1 MEEDKTTTNAVTP
14 DTGAQ
19 EAQPVAEDTAEAVQ
33 ETDSQEQQPVVEEAQ
48 EEQSSEAQEVE
59 ADDDGLEKFAQ
70 AKGLELDSDNARKI
84 AKMYRESEK
93 RMHQATQKSGE
104 LEKNMVSMSDQSS
117 EQVAQ
122 ATGQDP
128 ELLKRLNAMEV
139 KSQIRDFFDGNPEA
153 KQYEAAMSKIASEAG
168 LYGSAEAILKA
179 SYAMAKASDSGATAS
194 VKSQAKRD
202 TLESLA
208 HKQQAAVPRGN
219 ATNSDITSKE
229 KPFAE
234 LSIKEM
240 EAQLG
245 TVRR

>member
-1 MEEDKTTTNAVTP
+1 MEEEKTTTEVVTQ

-19 EAQPVAEDTAEAVQ
+19 VAQPVDTDNTEAVQ
-33 ETDSQEQQPVVEEAQ
+33 ETDQPEQQTEEKPEATQ
-48 EEQSSEAQEVE
+48 QSDN
-59 ADDDGLEKFAQ
+59 DDDVLKFAQ
-70 AKGLELDSDNARKI
+70 SKGLELDSDNVRKA
-84 AKMYRESEK
+84 AKMAMEAEK
-93 RMHQATQKSGE
+93 RMHQATQKTGE
-104 LEKNMVSMSDQSS
+104 LEKGMISMSDASS

-128 ELLKRLNAMEV
+128 ELLKRINAMEV
-139 KSQIRDFFDGNPEA
+139 KNQIRDFFDGTPEA
-153 KQYEAAMSKIASEAG
+153 RQYESEMTKIAAEAG

-179 SYAMAKASDSGATAS
+179 SYAMAKTGDTSATAS
-194 VKSQAKRD
+194 VTSQAKRD

-219 ATNSDITSKE
+219 ATTSDITSSE
-229 KPFAE
+229 KPFAD

-240 EAQLG
+240 EAKLG

>member
-1 MEEDKTTTNAVTP
+1 MEEETTTTEVVAQ
-14 DTGAQ
+14 DAGAQ
-19 EAQPVAEDTAEAVQ
+19 VAQPVDTDNTEAVQ
-33 ETDSQEQQPVVEEAQ
+33 ETDQPEQQTEAEQAPVK
-48 EEQSSEAQEVE
+48 
-59 ADDDGLEKFAQ
+59 DDDVSKFAQ
-70 AKGLELDSDNARKI
+70 AKGLELDSDNARKAI
-84 AKMYRESEK
+84 KMAMEAEK
-93 RMHQATQKSGE
+93 RMHQATQKTGE
-104 LEKNMVSMSDQSS
+104 LEKGMISMSDASS

-139 KSQIRDFFDGNPEA
+139 KGQIRDFFDSNPEA
-153 KQYEAAMSKIASEAG
+153 RQYESEMTKIAAEAG

-179 SYAMAKASDSGATAS
+179 SYAMARSSDTNATAS

-234 LSIKEM
+234 LSIAEM
-240 EAQLG
+240 EAKLG

>member
-1 MEEDKTTTNAVTP
+1 MEEETTTTEVVAQ
-14 DTGAQ
+14 DAGAQ
-19 EAQPVAEDTAEAVQ
+19 VAQPVDTDNTEAVQ
-33 ETDSQEQQPVVEEAQ
+33 ETDQPEQQTEAEQAPVE
-48 EEQSSEAQEVE
+48 
-59 ADDDGLEKFAQ
+59 DDDVSKFAQ
-70 AKGLELDSDNARKI
+70 AKGLELDSDNARKAI
-84 AKMYRESEK
+84 KMAMEAEK

-104 LEKNMVSMSDQSS
+104 LEKSMVSMSDQSS

-139 KSQIRDFFDGNPEA
+139 KGQIRDFFDGNPEA
-153 KQYEAAMSKIASEAG
+153 RQYESEMTKIAAEAG

-179 SYAMAKASDSGATAS
+179 SYAMAKAGDTSATAS

-234 LSIKEM
+234 LSIAEM
-240 EAQLG
+240 EAKLG

>member
-1 MEEDKTTTNAVTP
+1 MEEETTTTEVVAQ
-14 DTGAQ
+14 DAGAQ
-19 EAQPVAEDTAEAVQ
+19 VAQPVDTDNTEAVQ
-33 ETDSQEQQPVVEEAQ
+33 ETDQPEQQTEAEQAPVE
-48 EEQSSEAQEVE
+48 
-59 ADDDGLEKFAQ
+59 DDDVSKFAQ
-70 AKGLELDSDNARKI
+70 AKGLELDSDNARKAI
-84 AKMYRESEK
+84 KMAMEAEK
-93 RMHQATQKSGE
+93 RMHQATQKTGE
-104 LEKNMVSMSDQSS
+104 LEKGMISMSDASS

-139 KSQIRDFFDGNPEA
+139 KGQIRDFFDSNPEA
-153 KQYEAAMSKIASEAG
+153 RQYESEMTKIAAEAG

-179 SYAMAKASDSGATAS
+179 SYAMARSSDTNATAS

-234 LSIKEM
+234 LSIAEM
-240 EAQLG
+240 EAKLG

>member
-1 MEEDKTTTNAVTP
+1 MEEETTTTEVVGQ

-19 EAQPVAEDTAEAVQ
+19 VAQPVDTDNTEAVQ
-33 ETDSQEQQPVVEEAQ
+33 ETDQPEQQT
-48 EEQSSEAQEVE
+48 EEQPEATQQS
-59 ADDDGLEKFAQ
+59 DDDDDVLKFAQ
-70 AKGLELDSDNARKI
+70 SKGLELDSDNARKA
-84 AKMYRESEK
+84 AKMAMESEK

-104 LEKNMVSMSDQSS
+104 LEKSMVSMSDQSS

-153 KQYEAAMSKIASEAG
+153 RQYESEMTKIAAEAG

-179 SYAMAKASDSGATAS
+179 SYAMARSSDTNATAS
-194 VKSQAKRD
+194 VQSQAKRA

-234 LSIKEM
+234 LSIAEM
-240 EAQLG
+240 EAKLG

>member
-1 MEEDKTTTNAVTP
+1 MEEETTTTEVVGQ

-19 EAQPVAEDTAEAVQ
+19 VAQPVDTDNTEAVQ
-33 ETDSQEQQPVVEEAQ
+33 ETDQPEQQTQEQPEATQ
-48 EEQSSEAQEVE
+48 QS
-59 ADDDGLEKFAQ
+59 DDDDDVLKFAQ
-70 AKGLELDSDNARKI
+70 SKGSKLDSDSARKF
-84 AKMYRESEK
+84 AKMAMESEK

-104 LEKNMVSMSDQSS
+104 LEKSMVSMSDQSS

-139 KSQIRDFFDGNPEA
+139 KGQIRDFFDSNPEA
-153 KQYEAAMSKIASEAG
+153 RQYESEMTKIAAEAG

-179 SYAMAKASDSGATAS
+179 SYAMARSSDTNATAS
-194 VKSQAKRD
+194 VQSQAKRA

-234 LSIKEM
+234 LSIAEM
-240 EAQLG
+240 EAKLG

>member
-1 MEEDKTTTNAVTP
+1 MEEETTTTEVVAQ
-14 DTGAQ
+14 DAGAQ
-19 EAQPVAEDTAEAVQ
+19 VAQPVDTDNTEAVQ
-33 ETDSQEQQPVVEEAQ
+33 ETDQPEQQTEAEQAPVK
-48 EEQSSEAQEVE
+48 
-59 ADDDGLEKFAQ
+59 DDDVSKFAQ
-70 AKGLELDSDNARKI
+70 AKGLELDSDNARKAI
-84 AKMYRESEK
+84 KMAMEAEK
-93 RMHQATQKSGE
+93 RMHQATQKTGE
-104 LEKNMVSMSDQSS
+104 LEKGMISMSDASS

-139 KSQIRDFFDGNPEA
+139 KGQIRDFFDGNPEA
-153 KQYEAAMSKIASEAG
+153 RQYESEMTKIAAEAG

-179 SYAMAKASDSGATAS
+179 SYAMAKAGDTSATAS

-234 LSIKEM
+234 LSIAEM
-240 EAQLG
+240 EAKLG

>member
-1 MEEDKTTTNAVTP
+1 MEEETTTTEVVGQ

-19 EAQPVAEDTAEAVQ
+19 VAQPVDTDNTEAVQ
-33 ETDSQEQQPVVEEAQ
+33 ETDQPEQQT
-48 EEQSSEAQEVE
+48 EEQPEATQQS
-59 ADDDGLEKFAQ
+59 DDDDDVSKFAQ
-70 AKGLELDSDNARKI
+70 SKGLELDSDNARKA
-84 AKMYRESEK
+84 AKMAMESEK

-104 LEKNMVSMSDQSS
+104 LEKSMVSMSDKSS

-234 LSIKEM
+234 LSIAEM
-240 EAQLG
+240 EAKLG
-245 TVRR
+245 TARR

>member
-1 MEEDKTTTNAVTP
+1 MEEETTTTEVVGQ

-19 EAQPVAEDTAEAVQ
+19 VAQPVDTDNTEAVQ
-33 ETDSQEQQPVVEEAQ
+33 ETDQPEQQT
-48 EEQSSEAQEVE
+48 EEQPEATQQS
-59 ADDDGLEKFAQ
+59 DDDDDVSKFAQ
-70 AKGLELDSDNARKI
+70 SKGLELDSDNARKA
-84 AKMYRESEK
+84 AKMAMESEK

-104 LEKNMVSMSDQSS
+104 LEKSMVSMSDQSS

-153 KQYEAAMSKIASEAG
+153 RQYESEMTKIAAEAG

-179 SYAMAKASDSGATAS
+179 SYAMARSSDTNATAS
-194 VKSQAKRD
+194 VQSQAKRA

-234 LSIKEM
+234 LSIAEM
-240 EAQLG
+240 EAKLG

>member
-1 MEEDKTTTNAVTP
+1 MEEETTTTEVVAQ
-14 DTGAQ
+14 DAGAQ
-19 EAQPVAEDTAEAVQ
+19 VAQPEVVDNTEAVQ
-33 ETDSQEQQPVVEEAQ
+33 ETDQPEQQTEAEQAPVEDNDV
-48 EEQSSEAQEVE
+48 
-59 ADDDGLEKFAQ
+59 LKFAQ
-70 AKGLELDSDNARKI
+70 DKGLELDSDNTRKAI
-84 AKMYRESEK
+84 KMAIEAQK
-93 RMHQATQKSGE
+93 KMHQATQKTGE
-104 LEKNMVSMSDQSS
+104 LEKGMISMSDASS

-139 KSQIRDFFDGNPEA
+139 KGQIRDFFDGNPEA
-153 KQYEAAMSKIASEAG
+153 RQYESEMTKIAAEAG

-179 SYAMAKASDSGATAS
+179 SYAMAKAGDTSATAS

-219 ATNSDITSKE
+219 ATTSDITSKE

-234 LSIKEM
+234 LSITEM
-240 EAQLG
+240 EAKLG
-245 TVRR
+245 TIRR

>member
-1 MEEDKTTTNAVTP
+1 MEEETTTTEVVAQ
-14 DTGAQ
+14 DAGAQ
-19 EAQPVAEDTAEAVQ
+19 VAQPVDTDNTEAVQ
-33 ETDSQEQQPVVEEAQ
+33 ETDQPEQQTEAEQAPVK
-48 EEQSSEAQEVE
+48 
-59 ADDDGLEKFAQ
+59 DDDVSKFAQ
-70 AKGLELDSDNARKI
+70 AKGLELDSDNARKAI
-84 AKMYRESEK
+84 KMAMEAEK

-104 LEKNMVSMSDQSS
+104 LEKSMVSMSDQPS

-139 KSQIRDFFDGNPEA
+139 KGQIRDFFDSNPEA
-153 KQYEAAMSKIASEAG
+153 RQYESEMTKIAAEAG

-179 SYAMAKASDSGATAS
+179 SYAMARSSDTNATAS

-234 LSIKEM
+234 LSIAEM
-240 EAQLG
+240 EAKLG

>member
-1 MEEDKTTTNAVTP
+1 MEEETTTTEVVAQ
-14 DTGAQ
+14 DAGAPV
-19 EAQPVAEDTAEAVQ
+19 AQPEVVDNTEAVQ
-33 ETDSQEQQPVVEEAQ
+33 ETDQPEQQTEAEQAPVEDNDV
-48 EEQSSEAQEVE
+48 
-59 ADDDGLEKFAQ
+59 LKFAQ
-70 AKGLELDSDNARKI
+70 DKGLELDSDNTRKAI
-84 AKMYRESEK
+84 KMAIEAQK
-93 RMHQATQKSGE
+93 KMHQATQKTGE
-104 LEKNMVSMSDQSS
+104 LEKGMISMSDASS

-139 KSQIRDFFDGNPEA
+139 KGQIRDFFDGNPEA
-153 KQYEAAMSKIASEAG
+153 RQYESEMTKIAAEAG

-179 SYAMAKASDSGATAS
+179 SYAMAKAGDTSATAS

-219 ATNSDITSKE
+219 ATTSDITSKE

-234 LSIKEM
+234 LSITEM
-240 EAQLG
+240 EAKLG
-245 TVRR
+245 TIRR